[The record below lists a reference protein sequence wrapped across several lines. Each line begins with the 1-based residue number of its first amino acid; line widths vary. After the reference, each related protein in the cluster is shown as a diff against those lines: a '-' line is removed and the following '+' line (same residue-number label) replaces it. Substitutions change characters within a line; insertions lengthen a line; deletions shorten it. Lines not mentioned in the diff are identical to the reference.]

1 MTSLATGL
9 LPLAIGAIPLAL
21 LGAVLGLDVVS
32 FPQAM
37 ISRPLA
43 AATLAGAL
51 AGHPG
56 YGLIAGAMLE
66 LFALETLPF
75 GASRYPEW
83 GSASVVGGA
92 LYAVQPIGSPG
103 ALTIAVCAALI
114 TAWIGGWTM
123 VWHRRLIAR
132 WAGGMRG
139 ALASGSG
146 EAVIELQ
153 LRGLTSD
160 TVRGGVL
167 TWVALVAFVPLER
180 MILNRWSF
188 TGAESRAAVVI
199 CAGAVAGGAIW
210 KLAHNT
216 KSARWFLLGGVAIG
230 SLLLAVT

>member
-1 MTSLATGL
+1 MTPSALGL
-9 LPLAIGAIPLAL
+9 LALGAIPFAL
-21 LGAVLGLDVVS
+21 LGALAGLDVVS

-37 ISRPLA
+37 ISRPIA

-51 AGHPG
+51 AGRPVH
-56 YGLIAGAMLE
+56 GLVAGAMLE

-92 LYAVQPIGSPG
+92 LYAVQPGGGPG
-103 ALTIAVCAALI
+103 ALTTAVCAALI
-114 TAWIGGWTM
+114 TAWIGGLTM

-132 WAGGMRG
+132 WAAGMRD

-146 EAVIELQ
+146 DAVVRLQ

-160 TVRGGVL
+160 ALRGGVL
-167 TWVALVAFVPLER
+167 TWVAVTVFVPCER
-180 MILNRWSF
+180 AILAHWNF
-188 TGAESRAAVVI
+188 TAAESRAAVVI

-210 KLAHNT
+210 KIAHNT
-216 KSARWFLLGGVAIG
+216 KGTSWFLLGGLAIG

>member
-1 MTSLATGL
+1 MMTLALGL
-9 LPLAIGAIPLAL
+9 IPLAL

-37 ISRPLA
+37 ISRPIA

-51 AGHPG
+51 VGRPGH
-56 YGLIAGAMLE
+56 GLIAGAMLE

-92 LYAVQPIGSPG
+92 LYAAQPDGSPG
-103 ALTIAVCAALI
+103 ALTIAVCAALV

-132 WAGGMRG
+132 WAAGMRG
-139 ALASGSG
+139 ALASGSCD
-146 EAVIELQ
+146 AVTALQ

-160 TVRGGVL
+160 AARGGLL
-167 TWVALVAFVPLER
+167 TWVALMALAPLER
-180 MILNRWSF
+180 AILVQWTF
-188 TGAESRAAVVI
+188 TGAQSRAAVVI
-199 CAGAVAGGAIW
+199 CAGAVAG
-210 KLAHNT
+210 
-216 KSARWFLLGGVAIG
+216 
-230 SLLLAVT
+230 